1 MEQLE
6 PGPLAM
12 LSQSPIFRPHH
23 SGGWVTYPTLE
34 HEAVKVS
41 LDWAALSRVWSP
53 VENLNPEAGGKVAL
67 VTQLPHLSQGT
78 SMQLL
83 LKIASELQGLS
94 GLDVQGRGED
104 HWVSCDGREVSAP

>member
-1 MEQLE
+1 MVEQLD

-12 LSQSPIFRPHH
+12 LSQPPVFCPHR

-53 VENLNPEAGGKVAL
+53 VETEAGGKVAL
-67 VTQLPHLSQGT
+67 VTQLLH
-78 SMQLL
+78 
-83 LKIASELQGLS
+83 
-94 GLDVQGRGED
+94 
-104 HWVSCDGREVSAP
+104 

>member
-12 LSQSPIFRPHH
+12 LSQSPVFRPHH

-34 HEAVKVS
+34 HEAVKVF

-53 VENLNPEAGGKVAL
+53 VETEAGGKVAL
-67 VTQLPHLSQGT
+67 VTQMLH
-78 SMQLL
+78 
-83 LKIASELQGLS
+83 
-94 GLDVQGRGED
+94 
-104 HWVSCDGREVSAP
+104 